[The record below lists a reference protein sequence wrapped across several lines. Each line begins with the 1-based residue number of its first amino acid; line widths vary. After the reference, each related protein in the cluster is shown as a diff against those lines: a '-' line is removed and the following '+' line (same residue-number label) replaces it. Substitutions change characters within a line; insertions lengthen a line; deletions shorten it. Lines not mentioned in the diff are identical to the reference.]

1 MKKNIKKAVIV
12 VCIIAVCSAILA
24 WGYPN
29 KVNHDNEKA
38 MLAAENDVRNQYKII
53 DQDLIDMSNA
63 WYALGDKNA
72 NINGNVIKSYASI
85 VNDRATLESLIAA
98 ISTDWKWFKV
108 YSDHKPDANGDATL
122 QKLIND
128 VKAIGDKEDAYV
140 ESYKKYSD
148 YFDAHEDFLKKLGNR
163 KHAPVEKWDETELAK

>member
-1 MKKNIKKAVIV
+1 MKKNIIKLIV
-12 VCIIAVCSAILA
+12 VICIAIICSVGLIYT
-24 WGYPN
+24 YPN

-72 NINGNVIKSYASI
+72 DFNGNILKSYASI
-85 VNDRATLESLIAA
+85 FNDRATLESLVAA

-122 QKLIND
+122 QKLVND
-128 VKAIGDKEDAYV
+128 VKAIGDKEDAYA
-140 ESYKKYSD
+140 EAYNKYED
-148 YFDAHEDFLKKLGNR
+148 YFNAHEEFLKKLGNK